1 VQKIIDVV
9 NFSFRRNLIVGLV
22 FSLVTFVSVAFLKD
36 MFVSHPF
43 YLVFASLLFLASG
56 LTFGKSL
63 IPRIRVYF
71 DRYWIAIL
79 VAIIGTLVVVSI
91 TRYFVL
97 AYLLLI
103 HATSC
108 ILLKALKRN
117 HIGIELITF
126 LTVLSGVAYGAKV
139 GAFVG
144 ASAMIVDYVFSGRL
158 SYFSIVT
165 IPAYAL
171 IGIFAS
177 MPSGIGIVT
186 LGISMAV
193 FYNLFTSIIIVGFMG
208 GDVDKCLRFG
218 ITAAVFNLIVFSSF
232 AGTLLSIMAR
242 G

>member
-1 VQKIIDVV
+1 MSDAV
-9 NFSFRRNLIVGLV
+9 NFSFRGNLIVGLV
-22 FSLVTFVSVAFLKD
+22 FSLVTFVSVTFLKD
-36 MFVSHPF
+36 MFVSHPS

-56 LTFGKSL
+56 LAFGRSL

-71 DRYWIAIL
+71 NRYWIVIS

-103 HATSC
+103 HAASC

-126 LTVLSGVAYGAKV
+126 LAVLSGFAYGAKV

-144 ASAMIVDYVFSGRL
+144 ASAMIVDYIFSGRL

-165 IPAYAL
+165 VPAYAL

-177 MPSGIGIVT
+177 MLSGTGMGIVT

-193 FYNLFTSIIIVGFMG
+193 FYNLFTSLIIVGFMG
-208 GDVDKCLRFG
+208 GDIDKCLRFG
-218 ITAAVFNLIVFSSF
+218 ITAVVFNLIIFSSF

-242 G
+242 W